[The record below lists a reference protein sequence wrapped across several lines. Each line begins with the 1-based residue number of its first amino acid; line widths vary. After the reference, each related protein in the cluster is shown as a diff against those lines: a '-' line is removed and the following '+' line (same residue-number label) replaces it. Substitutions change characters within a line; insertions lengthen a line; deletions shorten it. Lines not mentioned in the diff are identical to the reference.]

1 MNYGTNNERSPRGTD
16 MLTSVFPSGS
26 ESELVS
32 KASAALTRRPC
43 TLSLLTVLWTEILT
57 KLWKIL
63 AVGESKIAM
72 VSSFERQKRTDWRLA
87 KVVMDETGCDLCGGE
102 H

>member
-1 MNYGTNNERSPRGTD
+1 MQGCVAASPAQ
-16 MLTSVFPSGS
+16 P
-26 ESELVS
+26 
-32 KASAALTRRPC
+32 KPASWWFAYP
-43 TLSLLTVLWTEILT
+43 VLWTEILT